1 MGTAVTQE
9 AQRRWNKRRWNKRRS
24 GTDGA
29 AKADTRPGP
38 GASGSSRKAKPSEPG
53 GTAGGSEKVNPSKDR
68 GSKAKD
74 APTSGP
80 GDRNSGAGK
89 RGGARKGGRT
99 RGHWRTGRTGRRGRS
114 ADSRFRPEDQT
125 PTVEW
130 PDRPTRPGTDGQEE
144 DYPDAVIVDDPD
156 DPEERPGRRATASPP
171 PVTAG
176 AGGLPPAPEPHTQRP
191 GTTRPIGK
199 ENSVSDAQG
208 AQVAAASR
216 QGSLP
221 TQHRADITFDEYLM
235 AMANSALL
243 AAAHQEQAEALAHT
257 LGKVADVLRDMAADL
272 VGDHNIETQVTELI
286 TDLADAAGRM
296 KLQATRCAQ
305 DCDTAKEAARLA
317 AAEVARVYGQDM
329 AAKEEAGL
337 THASAAAHHD

>member
-9 AQRRWNKRRWNKRRS
+9 AQRRWNKRRS

-29 AKADTRPGP
+29 AKADTGPGP
-38 GASGSSRKAKPSEPG
+38 GASDSSRKAKPSEPG

-99 RGHWRTGRTGRRGRS
+99 RGHWRAGRTGRRGRS
-114 ADSRFRPEDQT
+114 TGSRFRPEDQT

-130 PDRPTRPGTDGQEE
+130 PDRPTRPKHPDADGQEE
-144 DYPDAVIVDDPD
+144 DYPDAVIVDDPDDPD

-171 PVTAG
+171 PVT

-199 ENSVSDAQG
+199 ENSVSDAQ
-208 AQVAAASR
+208 VAAASR
-216 QGSLP
+216 QGRLP

-243 AAAHQEQAEALAHT
+243 AAAHQEQAEALAHA

-272 VGDHNIETQVTELI
+272 VGDHNIDTQVTELI

-317 AAEVARVYGQDM
+317 AAQVARVYGQDM